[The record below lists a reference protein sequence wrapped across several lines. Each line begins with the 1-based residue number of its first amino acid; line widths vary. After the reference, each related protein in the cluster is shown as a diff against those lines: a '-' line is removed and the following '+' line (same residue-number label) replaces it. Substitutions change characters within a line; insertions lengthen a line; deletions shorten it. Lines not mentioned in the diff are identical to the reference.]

1 MYICI
6 LHLRGRYTKQACT
19 KRCNVEI
26 CVNTFLPPTNEVC
39 EGYVFTPVCQSF
51 CSQGVFA
58 SVHAGIHTPT
68 SGSRY
73 PPPPGA
79 GTPFTVHAGRYG
91 QQAGSTYPT
100 GMHTCAVA
108 RFNVAPEHL
117 SSRTRFLTPPIV
129 NSECPPP

>member
-1 MYICI
+1 MKFAKVMF
-6 LHLRGRYTKQACT
+6 LHLS
-19 KRCNVEI
+19 V
-26 CVNTFLPPTNEVC
+26 
-39 EGYVFTPVCQSF
+39 SH
-51 CSQGVFA
+51 
-58 SVHAGIHTPT
+58 SVHRGCLPQCMLGYTPQPLGADT
-68 SGSRY
+68 